1 LIVSQSV
8 PMDSVLSAYYNDK
21 EKGKKKK
28 KDKGEGEDDEKPI
41 RKGSGVS
48 LIVTDCEGGE
58 SGDKDERESPSQR
71 KKKKHTGE
79 SATENGETGE
89 KRKSLKK
96 KKDRDEN
103 GDLTEEKDIE
113 KDPRTPKKEGLLEK
127 VEKRRKDRERKS
139 SSMRFKKA
147 QKGSTIIIPKNKSN
161 TLQGGLPKGYS
172 ADDMD
177 ASPRKKRVSLETPSY
192 SNEARPSISEAT
204 GLRYVNLSTIS

>member
-1 LIVSQSV
+1 MIVSQSV

-79 SATENGETGE
+79 GATENGETGE

-147 QKGSTIIIPKNKSN
+147 QKGSTIIIPKSKSN
-161 TLQGGLPKGYS
+161 TLQGIPKGYS

-204 GLRYVNLSTIS
+204 GLRCVNLPTIS

>member
-1 LIVSQSV
+1 
-8 PMDSVLSAYYNDK
+8 MDSVLRAYYNDK
-21 EKGKKKK
+21 EKGKKKH
-28 KDKGEGEDDEKPI
+28 KDKGEGEDDEKQI

-79 SATENGETGE
+79 GATEAGE
-89 KRKSLKK
+89 KRKSIKK
-96 KKDRDEN
+96 KKDREEN
-103 GDLTEEKDIE
+103 GDLEEKDIE

-147 QKGSTIIIPKNKSN
+147 QKGSTIIIPKSKSN
-161 TLQGGLPKGYS
+161 TLQGIPKGYS

-204 GLRYVNLSTIS
+204 GLRCVNLPTIS